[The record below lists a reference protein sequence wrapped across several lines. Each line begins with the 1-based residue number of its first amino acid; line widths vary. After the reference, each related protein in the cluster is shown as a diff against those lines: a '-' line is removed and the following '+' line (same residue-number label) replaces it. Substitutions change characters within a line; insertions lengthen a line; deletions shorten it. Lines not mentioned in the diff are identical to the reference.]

1 MDQKTKHICP
11 ECQGKYTYKNKATHF
26 KTKKHLRSLRAPPVE
41 PVEPVPNF
49 KDGARLSLKEL
60 EERVLFYQGLIAAK
74 KAEEEDEEDD
84 TEDEFNEYL
93 LIREK
98 DDKTTEELELYLR
111 HHTRNGEPLSDEDK
125 QFIRGM
131 ACGNVSQ

>member
-1 MDQKTKHICP
+1 MRWIKKQN
-11 ECQGKYTYKNKATHF
+11 TYALNAREDTL
-26 KTKKHLRSLRAPPVE
+26 TRIRQPTSRLRNISVTCVPHLLSLL
-41 PVEPVPNF
+41 PNC

-74 KAEEEDEEDD
+74 KAEEEGEEDD